1 MKTPTN
7 DAKKATIRSAGTAL
21 FLYSILSL
29 FTLASCNNDPI
40 FSAIENEVKLKDP
53 SIEGTVSSMIAN
65 GGNLYAAN
73 GYVYCRTAGTGDWN
87 KISLP
92 SGAGRCA
99 KLASDGT
106 NMYGLFTAQD
116 WTVFHSVQLY
126 SAGVWTPV
134 SGLTRVDQIGSGN
147 GRIYAFSEIAGTSS
161 EHTYN
166 AYVTPSAGST
176 AFTATPVASGIGVP
190 VGTAGDYFAT
200 TTTVYHL
207 SGATAASIGTPAG
220 GLCGLVV
227 GTNGDV
233 YTANYGYAYRWD
245 GSAWTSQGLDLENDP
260 ATSVTI
266 LQTASKNLLIIGCD
280 EGYGEVT
287 LDAATGALGT
297 YISPGSVSLSSTDH
311 DDKDQY
317 ESSIKL
323 YHLSGVFAFSNPVPA
338 GDEYVLYVSVTHY
351 KYSGLWAYYDQTQT
365 EWNRE

>member
-1 MKTPTN
+1 
-7 DAKKATIRSAGTAL
+7 
-21 FLYSILSL
+21 
-29 FTLASCNNDPI
+29 
-40 FSAIENEVKLKDP
+40 
-53 SIEGTVSSMIAN
+53 
-65 GGNLYAAN
+65 
-73 GYVYCRTAGTGDWN
+73 
-87 KISLP
+87 
-92 SGAGRCA
+92 
-99 KLASDGT
+99 
-106 NMYGLFTAQD
+106 MYGLFTAQD
-116 WTVFHSVQLY
+116 WTVFHSVQIY

-207 SGATAASIGTPAG
+207 SGATAASIGTPGG